1 MQKFLLYLLTSSV
14 LGYAISMSGSALA
27 EDVSK
32 TESSVQVSEP
42 NYISQMTSVSQ
53 LSDVQ
58 PGDWAF
64 QAIQSLIE
72 RYGCVGGYPDGKFRG
87 NRTLTRFEFAAALSA
102 CLDRVNELISSA
114 TADQVTKQDIA
125 NIERLQKQFGP
136 ELETFKRRV
145 DTLEAKTTRLEATQ
159 FSTTTKLQGQVVAV
173 VSDISARKVNVDTRT
188 VTDKNATLG
197 VRTRL
202 ELVTSFTGKD
212 TLFTRLQS
220 NNIRTPKLVD
230 PAKSPTASD
239 YAVDFKEAGFYFGG
253 GVDSTALSVTALS
266 YKFPIGDKTQVIAVA
281 NDGAAEDLTTTIT
294 SFNGDGAF
302 GALSTFGTRNPIYS
316 QLGAS
321 GLGINHEFNKN
332 LTLSLG
338 YLGGEMG
345 TGSSS
350 AASPASGKGLF
361 EGPYGALAQLT
372 VKPSDR
378 VTLGLTYINS
388 YNLALAAGSNNA
400 TGGLGGNFSSNSY
413 GVQASLGVTPKLR
426 LEGWAGY
433 TKSQLLTGIKGD
445 VDIWNYAVNLAF
457 PDLWKK
463 GNLGGLI
470 VGMQPKVT
478 NASTTLSG
486 LKDKDTSYHLEGF
499 YQFKVNDNI
508 TVTPGLIWL
517 TAPNHNKQ
525 NDSVIIG
532 ALRTTFSF

>member
-338 YLGGEMG
+338 YLGGAMDP
-345 TGSSS
+345 SSS

>member
-14 LGYAISMSGSALA
+14 LGYAISMGGSALA

-32 TESSVQVSEP
+32 TESSLQVSDP

-102 CLDRVNELISSA
+102 CLDRINELISSA
-114 TADQVTKQDIA
+114 TADQVTKQDIG

-173 VSDISARKVNVDTRT
+173 ISDISAKKVDGVTPTDT
-188 VTDKNATLG
+188 NATLG
-197 VRTRL
+197 ARTRL

-220 NNIRTPKLVD
+220 NNIRTPNVG
-230 PAKSPTASD
+230 TA
-239 YAVDFKEAGFYFGG
+239 EAGFYFGG
-253 GVDSTALSVTALS
+253 GGASTALSVTALS
-266 YKFPIGDKTQVIAVA
+266 YKFPIGDRTQVIAVA
-281 NDGAAEDLTTTIT
+281 NDGAAEDLTSTIT
-294 SFNGDGAF
+294 SFGDGAF

-332 LTLSLG
+332 VTLSLG
-338 YLGGEMG
+338 YLGGSMNP
-345 TGSSS
+345 SST
-350 AASPASGKGLF
+350 AASPASGNGLF

-372 VKPSDR
+372 VKPSER

-388 YNLALAAGSNNA
+388 YNLALATGSNNA
-400 TGGLGGNFSSNSY
+400 TTNFLGNFSSNSY
-413 GVQASLGVTPKLR
+413 GLQASLGVTPQLR
-426 LEGWAGY
+426 VEGWAGY

-463 GNLGGLI
+463 GNLGGII

-478 NASTTLSG
+478 NTSTTLSG

-508 TVTPGLIWL
+508 TITPGLIWL

>member
-145 DTLEAKTTRLEATQ
+145 GTLEAKTTRLEATQ

-173 VSDISARKVNVDTRT
+173 ISDISAKKVDGNPGAGRS
-188 VTDKNATLG
+188 ATLG
-197 VRTRL
+197 ARTRL

-220 NNIRTPKLVD
+220 NNIRTPDVG
-230 PAKSPTASD
+230 TT
-239 YAVDFKEAGFYFGG
+239 EAGFYFGG
-253 GVDSTALSVTALS
+253 GGASTALSVTALS

-338 YLGGEMG
+338 YLGGDMS

-378 VTLGLTYINS
+378 LTLGLTYINS
-388 YNLALAAGSNNA
+388 YNLPLAAGSNNA

-508 TVTPGLIWL
+508 TITPGLIWL

>member
-14 LGYAISMSGSALA
+14 LGYAISMGGNALA
-27 EDVSK
+27 EDGSK
-32 TESSVQVSEP
+32 TESSLQVSEP

-72 RYGCVGGYPDGKFRG
+72 RYGCVGGYPDGRFRG
-87 NRTLTRFEFAAALSA
+87 NRTLTRFEFAAALNA

-145 DTLEAKTTRLEATQ
+145 GTLEAKTTRLEATQ

-173 VSDISARKVNVDTRT
+173 ISDVSAKKVDG
-188 VTDKNATLG
+188 VTTPAYNTALG

-220 NNIRTPKLVD
+220 NNIRTPNVG
-230 PAKSPTASD
+230 TT
-239 YAVDFKEAGFYFGG
+239 EAGFYFGG
-253 GVDSTALSVTALS
+253 GGESTALSVTALS

-281 NDGAAEDLTTTIT
+281 NDGAAEDLTSTIT

-332 LTLSLG
+332 VTLSLG
-338 YLGGEMG
+338 YLGGVMNP
-345 TGSSS
+345 SST
-350 AASPASGKGLF
+350 AASPASGNGLF

-372 VKPSDR
+372 VKPSER

-388 YNLALAAGSNNA
+388 YNLPLGAGSNNA
-400 TGGLGGNFSSNSY
+400 TTNFLGNFSSNSY
-413 GVQASLGVTPKLR
+413 GLQASLGVTPKLR

-433 TKSQLLTGIKGD
+433 TKSQLLTSIKGD

-478 NASTTLSG
+478 SASTTLSG

-508 TVTPGLIWL
+508 TITPGLIWL
-517 TAPNHNKQ
+517 TAPNHNKES
-525 NDSVIIG
+525 DSVIIG

>member
-14 LGYAISMSGSALA
+14 LGYAISMGGSALA

-32 TESSVQVSEP
+32 TESSLQVSDP

-102 CLDRVNELISSA
+102 CLDRINELISSA

-136 ELETFKRRV
+136 ELETFKSRV
-145 DTLEAKTTRLEATQ
+145 GTLEAKTTRLEATQ

-173 VSDISARKVNVDTRT
+173 IRDISAKKVVEAKSLDS
-188 VTDKNATLG
+188 NATLG
-197 VRTRL
+197 ARTRL

-220 NNIRTPKLVD
+220 NNISNDITD
-230 PAKSPTASD
+230 PTDSTKTKTVPIVGT
-239 YAVDFKEAGFYFGG
+239 KESGLYSGG
-253 GVDSTALSVTALS
+253 GNNTALSVTALS

-281 NDGAAEDLTTTIT
+281 NDGAAEDLTSTIT

-332 LTLSLG
+332 VTLSLG
-338 YLGGEMG
+338 YLGGSMDP
-345 TGSSS
+345 SST
-350 AASPASGKGLF
+350 AASPASGNGLF
-361 EGPYGALAQLT
+361 KGPYGALAQLT
-372 VKPSDR
+372 VKPSER
-378 VTLGLTYINS
+378 ITLGVTYINS
-388 YNLALAAGSNNA
+388 YNLALATGSNNA
-400 TGGLGGNFSSNSY
+400 TTNFFSGGNFSSNSY
-413 GVQASLGVTPKLR
+413 GLQASLGVTPQLR
-426 LEGWAGY
+426 VEGWAGY
-433 TKSQLLTGIKGD
+433 TKSQLLTGTRGD

-478 NASTTLSG
+478 SASTTLSAF
-486 LKDKDTSYHLEGF
+486 KDTNTSLHLEGF

-508 TVTPGLIWL
+508 TITPGLIWL

>member
-14 LGYAISMSGSALA
+14 LGYAISMGGSALA

-32 TESSVQVSEP
+32 TESSLQVSDP

-102 CLDRVNELISSA
+102 CLDRINELISSA

-173 VSDISARKVNVDTRT
+173 ISDISAKKVVEATTKDT
-188 VTDKNATLG
+188 NATLG
-197 VRTRL
+197 ARTRL

-220 NNIRTPKLVD
+220 NNIRTPNVG
-230 PAKSPTASD
+230 TT
-239 YAVDFKEAGFYFGG
+239 EAGFYFGG
-253 GVDSTALSVTALS
+253 GGASTALSVTALS
-266 YKFPIGDKTQVIAVA
+266 YKFPVGDKTQVIAVA
-281 NDGAAEDLTTTIT
+281 NDGAAEDLTSTIT

-332 LTLSLG
+332 VTLSLG
-338 YLGGEMG
+338 YLGGSMNP
-345 TGSSS
+345 SST
-350 AASPASGKGLF
+350 AASPASDSGLF
-361 EGPYGALAQLT
+361 KGPYGALAQLT
-372 VKPSDR
+372 VKPSER
-378 VTLGLTYINS
+378 ITLGLTYINS
-388 YNLALAAGSNNA
+388 YNLPLVTGSNNA
-400 TGGLGGNFSSNSY
+400 TTNFGGNNFSSNSY
-413 GVQASLGVTPKLR
+413 GLQASLGVTPQLR
-426 LEGWAGY
+426 LEGWLGY
-433 TKSQLLTGIKGD
+433 TKSQLLTGEKGD

-478 NASTTLSG
+478 SASTTLSNPNG
-486 LKDKDTSYHLEGF
+486 INLKDTNTSLHLEGF

-508 TVTPGLIWL
+508 TITPGLIWL

>member
-338 YLGGEMG
+338 YLGGDMS

-350 AASPASGKGLF
+350 AASPSSGKGLF

>member
-14 LGYAISMSGSALA
+14 VGYAISMSGSALA

-102 CLDRVNELISSA
+102 CLDRINDLISSA

-145 DTLEAKTTRLEATQ
+145 STLEAKTTRLEATQ

-173 VSDISARKVNVDTRT
+173 VSDISANKVNVETRT
-188 VTDKNATLG
+188 FTDKNATLG

-220 NNIRTPKLVD
+220 NNIRNPKLAD
-230 PAKSPTASD
+230 PTGNQNPI
-239 YAVDFKEAGFYFGG
+239 DFKEAGFYFGG
-253 GVDSTALSVTALS
+253 GDSTALSVTALS

-338 YLGGEMG
+338 YLGGDMS

-388 YNLALAAGSNNA
+388 YNLPLAAGSNNA
-400 TGGLGGNFSSNSY
+400 TTNFLGNSLGNFSSNSY

-508 TVTPGLIWL
+508 TITPGLIWL

>member
-32 TESSVQVSEP
+32 TEPSLQVSDP

-53 LSDVQ
+53 FRDVQ

-64 QAIQSLIE
+64 KALQSLVD
-72 RYGCVGGYPDGKFRG
+72 RYNCIDGYGDGTFRG
-87 NRTLTRFEFAAALSA
+87 NRTLNRFEFAAALNA
-102 CLDRVNELISSA
+102 CLERVNELISSS

-125 NIERLQKQFGP
+125 NIETLQKQFGS

-338 YLGGEMG
+338 YLGGDMS

-378 VTLGLTYINS
+378 LTLGLTYINS

-413 GVQASLGVTPKLR
+413 GLQASLGVTPKLR
-426 LEGWAGY
+426 LEGWLGY
-433 TKSQLLTGIKGD
+433 TKSQLLTGTKGD

-463 GNLGGLI
+463 GNLGGII

-478 NASTTLSG
+478 SASPTLSTF
-486 LKDKDTSYHLEGF
+486 KDTSTSLHLEGF

-508 TVTPGLIWL
+508 SITPGLIWL

>member
-14 LGYAISMSGSALA
+14 LGYAISMGGSALA

-32 TESSVQVSEP
+32 TESSLQVSDP

-72 RYGCVGGYPDGKFRG
+72 RYGCIGGYPDGRFRG

-173 VSDISARKVNVDTRT
+173 ISDISAKKVVETTTKDT
-188 VTDKNATLG
+188 NATLG
-197 VRTRL
+197 ARTRL

-220 NNIRTPKLVD
+220 NNIRTPNVG
-230 PAKSPTASD
+230 TT
-239 YAVDFKEAGFYFGG
+239 EAGLYFGG
-253 GVDSTALSVTALS
+253 GNNTALSVTALS

-281 NDGAAEDLTTTIT
+281 NDGAAEDLTSTIT

-332 LTLSLG
+332 VTLSLG
-338 YLGGEMG
+338 YLGGSMDP
-345 TGSSS
+345 SST
-350 AASPASGKGLF
+350 AASPASGNGLF
-361 EGPYGALAQLT
+361 KGPYGALAQLT
-372 VKPSDR
+372 VKPSER

-388 YNLALAAGSNNA
+388 YNLPLATGSHNA
-400 TGGLGGNFSSNSY
+400 TFTGNSSNKLPQLTSGNFNGNFSSNSY
-413 GVQASLGVTPKLR
+413 GLQASLGVTPQLR
-426 LEGWAGY
+426 VEGWAGY
-433 TKSQLLTGIKGD
+433 TKSQVLTGTRGD

-478 NASTTLSG
+478 STTLSDPTG
-486 LKDKDTSYHLEGF
+486 INLKDTNTSLHLEGF

-508 TVTPGLIWL
+508 TITPGLIWL

>member
-14 LGYAISMSGSALA
+14 LGYAISMGGNALA
-27 EDVSK
+27 EDGSK
-32 TESSVQVSEP
+32 TESSLQVSEP

-72 RYGCVGGYPDGKFRG
+72 RYGCVGGYPDGRFRG

-173 VSDISARKVNVDTRT
+173 ISDISAKKVDGATT
-188 VTDKNATLG
+188 TDNNATLG

-220 NNIRTPKLVD
+220 NNIRTPSVG
-230 PAKSPTASD
+230 TT
-239 YAVDFKEAGFYFGG
+239 EAGFYFGG
-253 GVDSTALSVTALS
+253 GGESTALSVTALS

-281 NDGAAEDLTTTIT
+281 NDGAAEDLTSTVT

-332 LTLSLG
+332 VTLSLG
-338 YLGGEMG
+338 YLGGSMNP
-345 TGSSS
+345 SST
-350 AASPASGKGLF
+350 AASPASGNGLF

-372 VKPSDR
+372 VKPSER

-388 YNLALAAGSNNA
+388 YNLPLAAGSNNA
-400 TGGLGGNFSSNSY
+400 TTNFLGNFSSNSY
-413 GVQASLGVTPKLR
+413 GLQASLGITPKLR

-478 NASTTLSG
+478 SASTTLSG

-508 TVTPGLIWL
+508 SITPGLIWL

>member
-173 VSDISARKVNVDTRT
+173 ISDISAKKVDGDPGTGRS
-188 VTDKNATLG
+188 ATLG
-197 VRTRL
+197 ARTRL

-220 NNIRTPKLVD
+220 NNIRTPDVG
-230 PAKSPTASD
+230 T
-239 YAVDFKEAGFYFGG
+239 KEVGFYFGG
-253 GVDSTALSVTALS
+253 VGDSTALSVGALS

-338 YLGGEMG
+338 YLGGAMDP
-345 TGSSS
+345 SSS

-388 YNLALAAGSNNA
+388 YNLPLAAGSNNA
-400 TGGLGGNFSSNSY
+400 TTNFLGNFSSNSY

>member
-14 LGYAISMSGSALA
+14 LGYAISMGGIALA

-32 TESSVQVSEP
+32 TESSLQVSDP

-102 CLDRVNELISSA
+102 CLDRINELISSA

-136 ELETFKRRV
+136 ELETFKSRV
-145 DTLEAKTTRLEATQ
+145 GTLEAKTTRLEATQ
-159 FSTTTKLQGQVVAV
+159 FSTTTKLEGQVVAV
-173 VSDISARKVNVDTRT
+173 ISDISAKKVGEVTPTDT
-188 VTDKNATLG
+188 NATLG
-197 VRTRL
+197 AWTIL
-202 ELVTSFTGKD
+202 DLVTSFTGKD
-212 TLFTRLQS
+212 TLFTRLES
-220 NNIRTPKLVD
+220 NNIRTPNVG
-230 PAKSPTASD
+230 TT
-239 YAVDFKEAGFYFGG
+239 EAGFYFGG
-253 GVDSTALSVTALS
+253 DGDSTALSVTALS
-266 YKFPIGDKTQVIAVA
+266 YKFPIGDRTQVIAVA
-281 NDGAAEDLTTTIT
+281 NGGAAEDLTSTIT

-332 LTLSLG
+332 VTLSLG
-338 YLGGEMG
+338 YLGGSG
-345 TGSSS
+345 LS
-350 AASPASGKGLF
+350 AASPASDSGLF
-361 EGPYGALAQLT
+361 KGHYGALAQLT
-372 VKPSDR
+372 VKPSER
-378 VTLGLTYINS
+378 ITLGLTYINS
-388 YNLALAAGSNNA
+388 YNLALDTGSNNA
-400 TGGLGGNFSSNSY
+400 TFTNTNLPDESKFSSNSY
-413 GVQASLGVTPKLR
+413 GLQASLGVTPQLR
-426 LEGWAGY
+426 LEGWLGY
-433 TKSQLLTGIKGD
+433 TKSQLLTGEKGD

-478 NASTTLSG
+478 SASTTLSNPKEIN

-499 YQFKVNDNI
+499 YQFTVNDNI
-508 TVTPGLIWL
+508 TITPGLIWL

>member
-14 LGYAISMSGSALA
+14 LGYAISMGGSALA

-32 TESSVQVSEP
+32 TEPSIQVSEP

-145 DTLEAKTTRLEATQ
+145 DTLEAKTTRLEGTQ

-173 VSDISARKVNVDTRT
+173 ISDISAKKVDGDPGTGRS
-188 VTDKNATLG
+188 ATLG
-197 VRTRL
+197 ARTRL
-202 ELVTSFTGKD
+202 ELITSFTGKD

-220 NNIRTPKLVD
+220 NNIRNPNVGTP
-230 PAKSPTASD
+230 
-239 YAVDFKEAGFYFGG
+239 EAGFYFGG
-253 GVDSTALSVTALS
+253 GGDSTALSVGALS
-266 YKFPIGDKTQVIAVA
+266 YKFPIGNKTQVIAVA

-338 YLGGEMG
+338 YLGGDMG

-378 VTLGLTYINS
+378 FTLGLTYINS
-388 YNLALAAGSNNA
+388 YNLPLAAGSNNA
-400 TGGLGGNFSSNSY
+400 TTNFLGNFSSNSY
-413 GVQASLGVTPKLR
+413 GLQASLGVTPKLR

-508 TVTPGLIWL
+508 TITPGLIWL
-517 TAPNHNKQ
+517 TAPNHDKK

>member
-14 LGYAISMSGSALA
+14 LGYAISMGGSALA

-32 TESSVQVSEP
+32 TESSLQVSDP

-72 RYGCVGGYPDGKFRG
+72 RYGCIGGYPDGRFRG

-173 VSDISARKVNVDTRT
+173 ISDISAKKVVETTTKDT
-188 VTDKNATLG
+188 NATLG
-197 VRTRL
+197 ARTRL

-220 NNIRTPKLVD
+220 NNIRNPNVGT
-230 PAKSPTASD
+230 T
-239 YAVDFKEAGFYFGG
+239 EARLYFGG
-253 GVDSTALSVTALS
+253 GDNTALSVTALS

-281 NDGAAEDLTTTIT
+281 NDGAAEDLTSTIT

-332 LTLSLG
+332 VTLSLG
-338 YLGGEMG
+338 YLGGSMDP
-345 TGSSS
+345 SST
-350 AASPASGKGLF
+350 AASPASGNGLF
-361 EGPYGALAQLT
+361 KGPYGALAQLT
-372 VKPSDR
+372 VKPSER

-388 YNLALAAGSNNA
+388 YNLPLATGSNNA
-400 TGGLGGNFSSNSY
+400 TTNFFSGGNFSSNSY
-413 GVQASLGVTPKLR
+413 GLQASLGVTPQLR
-426 LEGWAGY
+426 VEGWAGY
-433 TKSQLLTGIKGD
+433 TKSQLLTGTRGD

-478 NASTTLSG
+478 SASTTLSAF
-486 LKDKDTSYHLEGF
+486 KDTNTSLHLEGF

-508 TVTPGLIWL
+508 TITPGLIWL